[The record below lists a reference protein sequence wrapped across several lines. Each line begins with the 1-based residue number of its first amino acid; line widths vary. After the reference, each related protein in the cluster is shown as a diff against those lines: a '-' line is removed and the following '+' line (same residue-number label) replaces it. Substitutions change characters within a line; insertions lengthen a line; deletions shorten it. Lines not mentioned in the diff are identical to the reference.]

1 MLPSQF
7 QDRMKKEE
15 DMKRS
20 LKGRLELAKY
30 LRDVVEEKAKTIKA
44 SSKDSVRD
52 YCFRRSFVFTKIF

>member
-7 QDRMKKEE
+7 QDQMKKEE

-30 LRDVVEEKAKTIKA
+30 LRDVVEKKAKVIKA
-44 SSKDSVRD
+44 SSEDSVCVSLSTD
-52 YCFRRSFVFTKIF
+52 PT